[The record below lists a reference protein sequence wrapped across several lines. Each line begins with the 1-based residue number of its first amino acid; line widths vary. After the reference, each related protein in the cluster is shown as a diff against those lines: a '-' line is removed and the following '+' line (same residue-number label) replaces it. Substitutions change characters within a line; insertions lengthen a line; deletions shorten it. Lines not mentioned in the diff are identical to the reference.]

1 MTGLKQLWAQVT
13 ATAAYRS
20 WQRYSNAPGSLLAG
34 GVTYFAF
41 LAVFP
46 AVALAFTIFGLLLRG
61 HPQWLA
67 QISDYLDQT
76 LPGFINDTKH
86 RGGLIPLKIPSKNTL
101 SITGAVSVI
110 GLVVSGLGWLSATRD
125 GIRAIFQAPGEPG
138 NAVMLKLRDLGVAV
152 LFGLGIV
159 LSAAVT
165 GVAGA
170 VTGQVAEKIG
180 LGSQGW
186 ILTVVGVVLGVLLD
200 GTLVALLLRVLSG
213 VDLPWRGV
221 RNGAVVGGIGLTF
234 LKLFG
239 SRLLASTLRN
249 PVYGSIALVVGLL
262 VWLNFISRIVLLSA
276 AWAAN
281 DLDTAHAAETPASA
295 EPPTGPDPAARAAVG
310 LPTFGQRSADRT
322 TLAAGAVLGAAGVAG
337 IGAVVRGLLRLLR
350 PSRAR
355 SSKN

>member
-1 MTGLKQLWAQVT
+1 VTGLKQVWARVT
-13 ATAAYRS
+13 GTAAYRS
-20 WQRYSNAPGSLLAG
+20 WQRYNNAPGSLLAG
-34 GVTYFAF
+34 GITYFAF

-46 AVALAFTIFGLLLRG
+46 AVALAFTIFGFLLRG
-61 HPQWLA
+61 HPEWLG
-67 QISDYLDQT
+67 QIADYLDKT
-76 LPGFINDTKH
+76 LPGFIKDSKH
-86 RGGLIPLKIPSKNTL
+86 PGGLIPLGIPSRNAL
-101 SITGAVSVI
+101 SITGAISLV
-110 GLVVSGLGWLSATRD
+110 GLVVSGMGWLSATRD
-125 GIRAIFQAPGEPG
+125 GIRAIFGAPGEPG

-159 LSAAVT
+159 LSAAIT

-170 VTGQVAEKIG
+170 VTGQVAKHVG
-180 LGSQGW
+180 LGGQGW
-186 ILTVVGVVLGVLLD
+186 ILTVVGAVLGVLLD

-221 RNGAVVGGIGLTF
+221 RNGAVVGGFGLTF

-249 PVYGSIALVVGLL
+249 PLYGSIALVVGLL

-281 DLDTAHAAETPASA
+281 DLDTANAAAIPASA
-295 EPPTGPDPAARAAVG
+295 ETTTEPDPAARAAVG

-337 IGAVVRGLLRLLR
+337 IGAVARGLVRLLR
-350 PSRAR
+350 PTRPR
-355 SSKN
+355 GRR